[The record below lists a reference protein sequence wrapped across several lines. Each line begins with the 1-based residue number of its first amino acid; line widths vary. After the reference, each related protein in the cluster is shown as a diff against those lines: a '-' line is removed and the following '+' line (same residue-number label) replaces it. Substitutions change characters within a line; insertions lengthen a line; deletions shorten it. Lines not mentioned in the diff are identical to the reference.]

1 LAHDDTQKALEW
13 IPYDRFYNIV
23 YIEKIGVYK
32 ANWIDGNIGYWDNE
46 NQNWKRFDQN
56 VCVSLK
62 RLNNPRNITLEF
74 MDKVLFKKIL
84 KIIIFK
90 KLFLLIQYVIFVD

>member
-13 IPYDRFYNIV
+13 IPYDRFYNIE

-32 ANWIDGNIGYWDNE
+32 ANWIDGNIVYWDNE
-46 NQNWKRFDQN
+46 NQNWKGLDQN

-62 RLNNPRNITLEF
+62 RLYNPRNITSEF
-74 MDKVLFKKIL
+74 IDKVLFNKIL
-84 KIIIFK
+84 KIIILKNYFC
-90 KLFLLIQYVIFVD
+90 